1 MSGSGNQKHRPD
13 VVTTVFPSAVPLF
26 DYCTS
31 VIKRNHLDIALIQ
44 PSDSAAYKDL
54 LRTSLIVPPSD
65 AEGSQF
71 AFKFNGRDR
80 FPIHD
85 IVGRLISQLVRSGQQ
100 YHEQNCLTLG
110 YRLKSTG
117 SDATMRSNN
126 DTEVYF
132 VNTVQALVSTQTW
145 QLLANRIGKCSLAV
159 TPRFFPTSDY
169 IPSFFL
175 SFLQARSYYDIF

>member
-1 MSGSGNQKHRPD
+1 MAGSSSQKHRPD
-13 VVTTVFPSAVPLF
+13 VVTTVFPTAVPLF
-26 DYCTS
+26 DYLTT
-31 VIKRNHLDIALIQ
+31 VIKRSNHDIVVIQ
-44 PSDSAAYKDL
+44 PTDSCAYKDL
-54 LRTSLIVPPSD
+54 LRTSLIVPPPD
-65 AEGSQF
+65 AEGTQF
-71 AFKFNGRDR
+71 TFKFNGKDR

-85 IVGRLISQLVRSGQQ
+85 IVGRLISQLVRNGQQ

-145 QLLANRIGKCSLAV
+145 QLLANRIGTA
-159 TPRFFPTSDY
+159 TTYF
-169 IPSFFL
+169 
-175 SFLQARSYYDIF
+175 Q